1 MISFSGICFLKYLCK
16 WKRSTWVIPVLFSK
30 ENNFILRFEI
40 ILLLKFNQNFIKI
53 DPPELELFVSIY
65 MKYFIS

>member
-1 MISFSGICFLKYLCK
+1 MVFVFLNILASE
-16 WKRSTWVIPVLFSK
+16 KRSTWVIPGLFSK
-30 ENNFILRFEI
+30 ENNSILRFEI

-53 DPPELELFVSIY
+53 DPPELKLFVSIY